1 MPHPIANV
9 IGFDDGPFATHGGS
23 PTVPLVGVVYAR
35 ERLDGALIGAI
46 RRDGDEATAT
56 IARLV
61 TESRFRQHTRCVL
74 LQGLTFGG
82 FDVVD
87 LRALHEAL
95 GCPVLA
101 VARRAPNT
109 ARIRAALSH
118 VPNSAERVARLEAA
132 GPMEELAGVWVQRAG
147 IDVPDAEATLRLH
160 TRHGAF
166 PEPLRV
172 AHLLAAAV
180 ATGHS
185 HGGC

>member
-9 IGFDDGPFATHGGS
+9 IGFDDGPLVARQGR
-23 PTVPLVGVVYAR
+23 TVPLVGVVYAR
-35 ERLDGALIGAI
+35 ERLDGALIDTLQ
-46 RRDGDEATAT
+46 RDGDEATAT

-61 TESRFRQHTRCVL
+61 LESRFRQHTQCVL
-74 LQGLTFGG
+74 LQGLTFAG

-95 GCPVLA
+95 GCPVLS
-101 VARRAPNT
+101 VARRQPDM
-109 ARIRAALSH
+109 ARIRAALTR
-118 VPNSAERVARLEAA
+118 VEDGERRLARLEAA
-132 GPMEELAGVWVQRAG
+132 GPMEALAGVWVQRAG
-147 IDVPDAEATLRLH
+147 IDRGDAEATLRLH
-160 TRHGAF
+160 TRHGAL

-185 HGGC
+185 HGGA